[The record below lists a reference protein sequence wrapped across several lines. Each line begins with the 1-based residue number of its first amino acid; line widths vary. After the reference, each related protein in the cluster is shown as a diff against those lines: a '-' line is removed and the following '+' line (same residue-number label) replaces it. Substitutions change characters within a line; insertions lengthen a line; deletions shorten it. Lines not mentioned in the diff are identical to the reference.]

1 MENPEC
7 HQAPWLLFCCSFTSS
22 AAHAGKCALK
32 NHKPS
37 WCVCPTVSWR
47 MDEGCEMLLCNSWKA
62 FYREMQHQCWT
73 PAPQNHQHHTWT
85 RDQASLLL
93 STPFLREMNSRNSSF
108 SSPSIT
114 SFQKKKLLHLCQ
126 SPSGCRIC
134 STAPGSRAE
143 HHLALLH
150 PSHPAGSGCIHLPM
164 AQRGALVRFSSEE
177 RMETGFKRNRLFH
190 VFPLNTWVSGRAG

>member
-1 MENPEC
+1 
-7 HQAPWLLFCCSFTSS
+7 
-22 AAHAGKCALK
+22 
-32 NHKPS
+32 
-37 WCVCPTVSWR
+37 
-47 MDEGCEMLLCNSWKA
+47 MLLCNSWKA
-62 FYREMQHQCWT
+62 FYREMQHQSWT

-114 SFQKKKLLHLCQ
+114 SFQKKKLLHLSR

-150 PSHPAGSGCIHLPM
+150 PSHPAGSGCIHLCLWHNEELLCVL
-164 AQRGALVRFSSEE
+164 ALRRGWKRDLKG
-177 RMETGFKRNRLFH
+177 TGCSMFFH
-190 VFPLNTWVSGRAG
+190 SIPGCQGGQGDD